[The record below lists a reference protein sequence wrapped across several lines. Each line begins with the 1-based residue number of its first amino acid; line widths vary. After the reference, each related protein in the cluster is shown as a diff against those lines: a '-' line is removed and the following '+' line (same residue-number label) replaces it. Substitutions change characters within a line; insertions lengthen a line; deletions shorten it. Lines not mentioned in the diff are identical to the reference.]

1 MATFDSTMERIREKY
16 PYLMREYGVRKIG
29 VFGSVARQMDGNDS
43 DIDIVVEFSGPIGLK
58 FVEFAEYLE
67 TLFGKKVDILTQ
79 EGIENI
85 RIKEVAD
92 DIKRSIIYV

>member
-1 MATFDSTMERIREKY
+1 MASFDSTMELIREQY
-16 PYLMREYGVRKIG
+16 PFLMREYGVRKIG
-29 VFGSVARQMDGNDS
+29 VFGSVARKMDGKDS
-43 DIDIVVEFSGPIGLK
+43 DIDIVVEFSRPIGLK
-58 FVEFAEYLE
+58 FVEFAGYLE
-67 TLFGKKVDILTQ
+67 ALFGKKVDILTQ